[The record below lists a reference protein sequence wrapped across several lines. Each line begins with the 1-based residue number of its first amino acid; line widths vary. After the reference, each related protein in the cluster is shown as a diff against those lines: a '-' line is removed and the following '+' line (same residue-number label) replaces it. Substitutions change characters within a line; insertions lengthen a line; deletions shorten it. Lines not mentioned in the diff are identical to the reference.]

1 MKVRFTTF
9 SVDMFFLEITKT
21 KRTVSEI
28 MDAWCN
34 WSKTLFEMAFH
45 DMVASLLIKEKLDA

>member
-28 MDAWCN
+28 MDA
-34 WSKTLFEMAFH
+34 
-45 DMVASLLIKEKLDA
+45 

>member
-1 MKVRFTTF
+1 MIVRFTTF

-34 WSKTLFEMAFH
+34 WSKTLFEMTFH
-45 DMVASLLIKEKLDA
+45 EMVASSLIKEKLDA